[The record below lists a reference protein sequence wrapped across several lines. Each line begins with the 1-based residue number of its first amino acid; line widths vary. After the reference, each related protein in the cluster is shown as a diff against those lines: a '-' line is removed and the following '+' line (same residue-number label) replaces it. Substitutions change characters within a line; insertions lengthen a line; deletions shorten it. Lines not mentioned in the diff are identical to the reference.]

1 MIRYNPR
8 GLSPNEVAES
18 RRQHGDNVITPPK
31 DDSVWKLLADKF
43 RDPIIR
49 ILLLA
54 AVLSLAIGFVHKDFT
69 ESIGIIC
76 AIILA
81 TCVGFWFEWDAM
93 RRFRRL
99 NQVNDDIPV
108 KVMRDGAMHEVPR
121 RDVVVG
127 DVVYIE
133 SGETVPVDG
142 ELVEAVSLR
151 INESTLTGE
160 LEVDKT
166 VDEAHFDPD
175 ATYPSN
181 VVLRGTTVA
190 DGYGVMVSTAV
201 GDATEA
207 GRVTEQATVQSE
219 EQTPLNR
226 QLTRLSKLIGRA
238 GIVLSI
244 AIFCVMLGKA
254 IFINGLLEGDWLA
267 ISQHVLHI
275 FMVSVAIIV
284 MAVPEGLPMSITL
297 SLAMSMRRMLK
308 TNNLVRRM
316 HACETMGAVT
326 VICTDKTGTL
336 TQNRMHV
343 QELVRYDALPMHDF
357 AEIVAANSTA
367 FLDVS
372 GAVIGNP
379 TEGALLEWLHA
390 QGEDYEPLR
399 AGAKIV
405 DRLTFS
411 TERKYMATII
421 QSGISGR
428 RIVCVKG
435 APEIVRAMCAPDG
448 KDEQVAEQLLGFQGR
463 AMRTLAVAW
472 AETAEDDCQRAVAA
486 AQLHFAGVAAISD
499 PVREDVPEAVGR
511 CLKAGIDVKIV
522 TGDTPATARE
532 IARVLRFPSA
542 IKREQFCRQRFEL
555 IEYRLADDNPLVG
568 LQLSDLY
575 RNIRVKI
582 LICAVARGSETII
595 PTGMFTLRA
604 GDKIYL
610 TASARDLESF
620 FRKLNL
626 FKAKASNV
634 MIVGA
639 SRMTYYL
646 VKELQDIQKRVTV
659 IDSDAAR
666 CQEMSEKFPGVLV
679 IHGDGADAEL
689 LSEERITDMDAFVA
703 LTGLDETNII
713 LAMYA
718 SQMNSCKVVA
728 KINRESF
735 AELAAAKRMVDSVVS
750 TASVT
755 SESIAM
761 YVRAM
766 QNSFESENIK
776 TLHRLVSGRVEALEF
791 NVAPGLPFIG
801 VPLKDLTLRKGL
813 LVAGIVRRNGQ
824 TVIPSGNDALQEG
837 DDVVIVTTD
846 TTLHSLRDIVK

>member
-1 MIRYNPR
+1 MKIVIVGGGKVGFAIAR
-8 GLSPNEVAES
+8 EVSAEGHDVTIIDSS
-18 RRQHGDNVITPPK
+18 R
-31 DDSVWKLLADKF
+31 
-43 RDPIIR
+43 
-49 ILLLA
+49 
-54 AVLSLAIGFVHKDFT
+54 AVCDRLSLALDGMTVQGNGAALDVQHAALVP
-69 ESIGIIC
+69 ESDLLI
-76 AIILA
+76 AVSPNDEANILA
-81 TCVGFWFEWDAM
+81 CMLARKIGCANTIA
-93 RRFRRL
+93 
-99 NQVNDDIPV
+99 
-108 KVMRDGAMHEVPR
+108 
-121 RDVVVG
+121 
-127 DVVYIE
+127 
-133 SGETVPVDG
+133 
-142 ELVEAVSLR
+142 R
-151 INESTLTGE
+151 IRSRNYLG
-160 LEVDKT
+160 
-166 VDEAHFDPD
+166 
-175 ATYPSN
+175 
-181 VVLRGTTVA
+181 
-190 DGYGVMVSTAV
+190 GV
-201 GDATEA
+201 
-207 GRVTEQATVQSE
+207 
-219 EQTPLNR
+219 
-226 QLTRLSKLIGRA
+226 
-238 GIVLSI
+238 
-244 AIFCVMLGKA
+244 
-254 IFINGLLEGDWLA
+254 
-267 ISQHVLHI
+267 
-275 FMVSVAIIV
+275 
-284 MAVPEGLPMSITL
+284 
-297 SLAMSMRRMLK
+297 
-308 TNNLVRRM
+308 
-316 HACETMGAVT
+316 
-326 VICTDKTGTL
+326 
-336 TQNRMHV
+336 
-343 QELVRYDALPMHDF
+343 
-357 AEIVAANSTA
+357 
-367 FLDVS
+367 
-372 GAVIGNP
+372 
-379 TEGALLEWLHA
+379 
-390 QGEDYEPLR
+390 
-399 AGAKIV
+399 
-405 DRLTFS
+405 
-411 TERKYMATII
+411 
-421 QSGISGR
+421 
-428 RIVCVKG
+428 
-435 APEIVRAMCAPDG
+435 
-448 KDEQVAEQLLGFQGR
+448 QLL
-463 AMRTLAVAW
+463 
-472 AETAEDDCQRAVAA
+472 
-486 AQLHFAGVAAISD
+486 
-499 PVREDVPEAVGR
+499 REELGLSMVVNPE
-511 CLKAGIDVKIV
+511 K
-522 TGDTPATARE
+522 ATARE

-718 SQMNSCKVVA
+718 SQINSCKVVA

-735 AELAAAKRMVDSVVS
+735 AELAAAKGMVDSVVS

-776 TLHRLVSGRVEALEF
+776 TLHRLVGGRVEALEF